1 MTMLHDASINLAQK
15 LFGLGLGLLLIVL
28 SGCDGQETI
37 IEDLSQKDALMAL
50 MLMQQNKIPAQKEAH
65 ANKRSTTYTIKVK
78 KSQATMALRILMENH
93 IPKNERP
100 GLREVFSSSS
110 SGLIPSKSDEI
121 ARLALAMQG
130 EAEAL
135 LRVIPGIIDVR
146 VVYSLEVP
154 NDFRGQGQKKSAS
167 VVLVYQPQRG
177 SVEGPLNEE
186 EIQNLVASSF
196 GNLLPSDVKVV
207 QKVLPEVSH
216 ITQPEAATTRLL
228 GGADDKNKFQWLLIG
243 VTILALMLASYG
255 VFRLYWLRRA

>member
-1 MTMLHDASINLAQK
+1 MMRHDTSKKSAQR
-15 LFGLGLGLLLIVL
+15 LLGLSLALLLLLL
-28 SGCDGQETI
+28 SGCNGQETV
-37 IEDLSQKDALMAL
+37 IEDLSQKDALLAI
-50 MLMQQNKIPAQKEAH
+50 MLLQEQKIPSYKEAH

-78 KSQATMALRILMENH
+78 KSQATRALRILMENH

-100 GLREVFSSSS
+100 GLKEVFSSTS

-135 LRVIPGIIDVR
+135 LRVIPGIVDVR
-146 VVYSLEVP
+146 VVYSLEIP

-167 VVLVYQPQRG
+167 VVLVYQPQAG
-177 SVEGPLNEE
+177 GVDAILDEE

-207 QKVLPEVSH
+207 QKLLPQVSQSG
-216 ITQPEAATTRLL
+216 QPEDSTTWLL
-228 GGADDKNKFQWLLIG
+228 GSTHDKNKFQWLLIG

-255 VFRLYWLRRA
+255 IFRLYWLRRA